1 MIEIET
7 RQLAGIPVLH
17 AVPAGKRECPLPCI
31 IFYHGFT
38 SSGLVYSYFAVA
50 LAQAGFRVVMP
61 DAPDHGARFTSDVQG
76 RMYRFWQIL
85 QQNMQEFTTLRAAL
99 VAENWLSD
107 ERLAVGG
114 ASMGAMTALGI
125 MARHPDV
132 KCAASLMGSG
142 YFTRL
147 AQTLFPP
154 VAVQTPEQR
163 AEFDKIIAPL
173 AEWDVTHQLQ
183 RLADRPLLLWHGQ
196 DDDVVPA
203 VETFRLQQALIQA
216 GLDNNLTCLWEAGV
230 RHRIT
235 PEALAATVSFFRQN
249 L

>member
-17 AVPAGKRECPLPCI
+17 AVPAGKRECSLPCI
-31 IFYHGFT
+31 IFITGLHLQVWFT
-38 SSGLVYSYFAVA
+38 VILP
-50 LAQAGFRVVMP
+50 LRWLRPGFRVVMP
-61 DAPDHGARFTSDVQG
+61 DAPEHGARFKGNARSECSASGIYCSKTCRSLRRYV
-76 RMYRFWQIL
+76 RRWWQKIGFQMSGL
-85 QQNMQEFTTLRAAL
+85 P
-99 VAENWLSD
+99 S
-107 ERLAVGG
+107 VGHRWG
-114 ASMGAMTALGI
+114 MTALGI
-125 MARHPDV
+125 MARHPEV
-132 KCAASLMGSG
+132 KCVASLMGSG

-154 VAVQTPEQR
+154 LQVQTPEQQ
-163 AEFDKIIAPL
+163 AEFDAVIAPL
-173 AEWDVTHQLQ
+173 AEWDVTHQLP

-235 PEALAATVSFFRQN
+235 PEALAATVTFFRQH